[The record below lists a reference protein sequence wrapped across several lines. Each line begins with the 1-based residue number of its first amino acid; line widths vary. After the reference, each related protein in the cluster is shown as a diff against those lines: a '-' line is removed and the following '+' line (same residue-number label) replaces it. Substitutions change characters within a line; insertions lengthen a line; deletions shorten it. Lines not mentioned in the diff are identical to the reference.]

1 RQAHV
6 TDERTTSMD
15 NLHQPGPLPPYG
27 TTGNAAPASNLTA
40 AEPVEEAGCSV
51 DELTAEKITS
61 ARHAYYTAAAEAV
74 AALQNG
80 EFLSAEQVF
89 AAAYAQTSR
98 AWWDV
103 VDGQITL
110 RRLACDHAL
119 RRVRTMARHF
129 LTNEAPARRPG
140 TLFDHALAHAAR
152 MAARDFLNAS
162 GELLTHHLAESGEE
176 ADHPGPGLPVDPRH
190 PSGPHTHPG
199 PVPAQ
204 PPTSDTP

>member
-1 RQAHV
+1 MN
-6 TDERTTSMD
+6 D
-15 NLHQPGPLPPYG
+15 LYGPGPLPPYG
-27 TTGNAAPASNLTA
+27 TTASAAPGSDLTN

-51 DELTAEKITS
+51 DELTAEKITE

-80 EFLSAEQVF
+80 EFLTAEQVF
-89 AAAYAQTSR
+89 TAAYAQTTR

-110 RRLACDHAL
+110 KRLACDHAL

-152 MAARDFLNAS
+152 MAARDFLTDS
-162 GELLTHHLAESGEE
+162 GELLTHHLAESGD
-176 ADHPGPGLPVDPRH
+176 ATD
-190 PSGPHTHPG
+190 
-199 PVPAQ
+199 Q
-204 PPTSDTP
+204 PTPNTP

>member
-1 RQAHV
+1 MN
-6 TDERTTSMD
+6 DLYE
-15 NLHQPGPLPPYG
+15 PGPLPPPYG
-27 TTGNAAPASNLTA
+27 APGRAAPGSDLTTGG
-40 AEPVEEAGCSV
+40 PVEEAGCSV
-51 DELTAEKITS
+51 DELTAEKITE

-80 EFLSAEQVF
+80 EFLSAEQLF

-110 RRLACDHAL
+110 KRLACDHAL

-152 MAARDFLNAS
+152 MAARDFLTAS
-162 GELLTHHLAESGEE
+162 GELLTHHLAESGDEG
-176 ADHPGPGLPVDPRH
+176 D
-190 PSGPHTHPG
+190 
-199 PVPAQ
+199 Q
-204 PPTSDTP
+204 PPSDTP

>member
-1 RQAHV
+1 
-6 TDERTTSMD
+6 MD
-15 NLHQPGPLPPYG
+15 NLHPPGPLPPYG
-27 TTGNAAPASNLTA
+27 APGRAATASDLTA

-74 AALQNG
+74 VALQNG

-89 AAAYAQTSR
+89 AATYAQTSR

-119 RRVRTMARHF
+119 RRVRSMARHF

-152 MAARDFLNAS
+152 MAARDFLTAS
-162 GELLTHHLAESGEE
+162 GELLAQHLATEPGDG
-176 ADHPGPGLPVDPRH
+176 ADHPGPVLPVSH
-190 PSGPHTHPG
+190 PVPGHPAAS
-199 PVPAQ
+199 PAASPAACPAQ
-204 PPTSDTP
+204 PPTTAHTP